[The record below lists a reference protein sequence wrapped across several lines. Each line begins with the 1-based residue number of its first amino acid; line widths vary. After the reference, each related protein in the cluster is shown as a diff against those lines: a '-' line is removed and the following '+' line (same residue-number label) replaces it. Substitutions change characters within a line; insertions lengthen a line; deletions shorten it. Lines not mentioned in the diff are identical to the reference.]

1 VIPPGS
7 PGPRLTSVVFFIAL
21 IGIAI
26 GAMQMSHGL
35 FPGARAG
42 AHAGRL
48 LCSAAAVWFL
58 IAGSRKLL
66 QRDQLPADR
75 LGLAFTAAHGKAF
88 ALGMIIACTLILALL
103 VVFYLVTPFE
113 LLKGPLPPSAVPA
126 AALDYLAGNFV
137 EELAFRGYLLIALAQ
152 WLGTTRALWLLA
164 LPFGMI
170 HFPGLDAVALLKM
183 LLTTGAMH
191 FVFAYA
197 YLATRSLWA
206 AVSLHAISNTLLHT
220 VVGVGEPATLSV
232 RFLRDLPESV
242 DAPFLVFFGTA
253 TAFALT
259 LSRLP
264 PTRTG
269 AAWLERR
276 EALTTGR

>member
-1 VIPPGS
+1 
-7 PGPRLTSVVFFIAL
+7 LFIVL

-26 GAMQMSHGL
+26 VAMQMGHGF

-66 QRDQLPADR
+66 QRDGLPADR

-88 ALGMIIACTLILALL
+88 ILGIVIACALILALL
-103 VVFYLVTPFE
+103 GAFYLVTPFE
-113 LLKGPLPPSAVPA
+113 LLKGPLPAAAVPTE
-126 AALDYLAGNFV
+126 ALGYLAGNFV
-137 EELAFRGYLLIALAQ
+137 EELAFRGYLLVALAQ

-164 LPFGMI
+164 LPFGLF
-170 HFPGLDAVALLKM
+170 HFPGLDAAALLKM
-183 LLTTGAMH
+183 VLTAGAMH

-232 RFLRDLPESV
+232 RFLRDLPDNV
-242 DAPFLVFFGTA
+242 DGPFLAFFGTA
-253 TAFALT
+253 AAFALA

-264 PTRTG
+264 QTRTG
-269 AAWLERR
+269 AAWLESGR